1 MRYQKLSNRDAC
13 RFMLKKWR
21 ALDRHLKAE
30 RARGMNHP
38 EPPEANPWDPLDRSN
53 LPFDRLFSQN
63 DVSLP
68 VYGPLKLTW
77 LGLTDRD
84 VDLFDD
90 PRDASSRGDFHG
102 VEAKTDGLR
111 AKPADY
117 RRLKID
123 DFDLTNSDPFLIDD
137 ADGMIHLID
146 DIPNDFID
154 ELEAFD
160 ETLCLEDEASESF
173 DLHQPE
179 RDSIARKRRSA

>member
-1 MRYQKLSNRDAC
+1 MRHRKLSNHDAC

-21 ALDRHLKAE
+21 ALERHLKAE

-38 EPPEANPWDPLDRSN
+38 QPPEANPWNPEDRSQFD
-53 LPFDRLFSQN
+53 FDRSCFQN

-68 VYGPLKLTW
+68 SYGPLKLTW
-77 LGLTDRD
+77 IGLTDRD

-90 PRDASSRGDFHG
+90 PRDASSRGDFHK

-123 DFDLTNSDPFLIDD
+123 DFDLIDSDPFLIDD
-137 ADGMIHLID
+137 ADETIHLID
-146 DIPNDFID
+146 DQPLDFID
-154 ELEAFD
+154 ELEEFD
-160 ETLCLEDEASESF
+160 EMLVLGDDELESF
-173 DLHQPE
+173 DPHQPE
-179 RDSIARKRRSA
+179 RDAIAPKRRSA